1 MRSRGARLTLVAGAV
16 LALGAASAY
25 LIRSDRAISARR
37 SAVREF
43 DTHAWQAISA
53 LSEGRAALV
62 AYVAVGQT
70 AEVWR
75 PKVIDLSHAAAAA
88 VDALRPLAG
97 STVARAALMEA
108 AATITSLG
116 AVDRHAL
123 EYLASG
129 HLLMAADV
137 VLAEGN
143 DVWATAA
150 RQIQTAR
157 DAEHD
162 LLQSEE
168 TAARTGQTVA
178 LTAGAGLAGLA
189 LLILGLTGGAS
200 TPEAGIHG
208 DEAAENTSAGLHRRL
223 VPLETATA
231 SSAAP
236 QEIPRHSAESLKAAA
251 HLCTDLARSRDAV
264 DLTRVLGHAAEAMD
278 ASGIVVWLANAG
290 DGDLWPVL
298 AHGYAP
304 QALARMAPVPR
315 ASENATA
322 KAYRTGLLQIV
333 LSRPGATNGALAA
346 PLLSPQGC
354 IGSLSA
360 EITGRS
366 ETSDGVQ
373 ALAVLLAAQ
382 LATIL
387 VPPTN
392 AAETQDEKAATA

>member
-16 LALGAASAY
+16 LALGAAGAY
-25 LIRSDRAISARR
+25 LIRSDQAIAARR
-37 SAVREF
+37 SAAREF

-75 PKVIDLSHAAAAA
+75 PKVIDQSQAAAAA

-97 STVARAALMEA
+97 STMARTALMEA
-108 AATITSLG
+108 AATITSLR

-129 HLLMAADV
+129 QLLMAADV

-157 DAEHD
+157 DAERD

-168 TAARTGQTVA
+168 TASRTGQTVV

-189 LLILGLTGGAS
+189 LLILGLTGAS
-200 TPEAGIHG
+200 TPEAGIQG

-223 VPLETATA
+223 VPLEAATP

-236 QEIPRHSAESLKAAA
+236 QEIPRHAAEALRAAA
-251 HLCTDLARSRDAV
+251 DLCTDLARSRDAV

-387 VPPTN
+387 VPPSN